1 MNLVNPV
8 KFKLRVVHY
17 PQVGY
22 RKSFNVDVENEIEAY
37 KIIEVLSKQHL
48 WLFEN
53 NIIPDYSN
61 VIFVE
66 QFDDTIDPSTGKIY
80 GWSDYY
86 NDEECMD
93 WDEYEEVYLKNEEE

>member
-8 KFKLRVVHY
+8 KFKLRVVHF
-17 PQVGY
+17 PQVGINL
-22 RKSFNVDVENEIEAY
+22 SFNVDVKDEEEAY
-37 KIIEVLSKQHL
+37 KIIEVLSQQHL
-48 WLFEN
+48 WLYEN
-53 NIIPDYSN
+53 DYIPDYSN

-66 QFDDTIDPSTGKIY
+66 QYDDNIDSHTGKVY

-93 WDEYEEVYLKNEEE
+93 WDEYEETYLKNK

>member
-8 KFKLRVVHY
+8 KFKLRVVHF
-17 PQVGY
+17 PQVGQ
-22 RKSFNVDVENEIEAY
+22 KLSFKVDVKNEEEAY
-37 KIIEVLSKQHL
+37 KIIEVLSQQHL
-48 WLFEN
+48 WLFKN
-53 NIIPDYSN
+53 KYIPDYSN

-66 QFDDTIDPSTGKIY
+66 MYDDSIDPSTKEPY

-93 WDEYEEVYLKNEEE
+93 WDEYEEVYLKSEEE